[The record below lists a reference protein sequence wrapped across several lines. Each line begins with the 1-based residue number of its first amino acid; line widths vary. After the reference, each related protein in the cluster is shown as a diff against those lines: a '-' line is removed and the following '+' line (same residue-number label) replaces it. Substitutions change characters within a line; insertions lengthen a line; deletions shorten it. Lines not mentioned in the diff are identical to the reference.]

1 MSRSVQSSRGILVAE
16 IAATSCGKVASVRKS
31 ISIVVP
37 AYNEEACVDELARQL
52 SVVFDQASAYDF
64 EVIVVENGS
73 TDRTL
78 ERLLAIRAQD
88 ERYRIVELARNYRPE
103 GGVTAGLAHAS
114 GDAVILMCADLQDPP
129 ELILQFIE
137 KWEEGYEHVYGVVT
151 RRRGTSLIRRINA
164 RAFYWI
170 AGKMSGNI
178 IPRDAALFRLAD
190 RKVYEAVNAMPE
202 RRRLLRALFAWV
214 GFRSIAIRYER
225 PPRFAGQSNS
235 VTLYAI
241 DIAMTGIASYS
252 KIPLRAIGVLG
263 LLTSALAAITLV
275 VVGAMAVFG
284 SSVPVGVAVA
294 AGAGLMFGLVFVCLG
309 IMAEYLGMVYDEV
322 KDRPTFVVRR
332 RIGFDVA

>member
-1 MSRSVQSSRGILVAE
+1 
-16 IAATSCGKVASVRKS
+16 VRKS

-88 ERYRIVELARNYRPE
+88 ERYRIIELARNYRPE

-214 GFRSIAIRYER
+214 GFRSIAIKYER
-225 PPRFAGQSNS
+225 PPRFGGQSNS

-284 SSVPVGVAVA
+284 SSVSVGVVVA